1 MNRGR
6 SHIVAEPDRPKIIQL
21 LKTFKSFESE
31 QLVFKMLENV
41 FYLSNESLDC
51 SRDDVD
57 VGSNLFEHYS
67 PLKVLEDQA
76 REGSIRRVSA
86 AITKSHFQSFKLQIC

>member
-1 MNRGR
+1 MLMKYV
-6 SHIVAEPDRPKIIQL
+6 SEKIV
-21 LKTFKSFESE
+21 S
-31 QLVFKMLENV
+31 KMLENV
-41 FYLSNESLDC
+41 CYLSNESLNC

-76 REGSIRRVSA
+76 ELSRAYKTRRVA
-86 AITKSHFQSFKLQIC
+86 AIT

>member
-1 MNRGR
+1 MPIPFLSKNSRC
-6 SHIVAEPDRPKIIQL
+6 E
-21 LKTFKSFESE
+21 TFKSFESE

-67 PLKVLEDQA
+67 PLKVLGKA
-76 REGSIRRVSA
+76 RLGSSRRVSA
-86 AITKSHFQSFKLQIC
+86 AITKSHL